1 MTLIN
6 QKEWLAVAGFE
17 FTTANLLLQG
27 FSIGGIHGK
36 FPVVIFAFEMGLCLV
51 YQCHLCKSVVRFIP
65 FGLLSAFIRANQR

>member
-1 MTLIN
+1 LLW
-6 QKEWLAVAGFE
+6 QVL
-17 FTTANLLLQG
+17 NLRPRISCYRV
-27 FSIGGIHGK
+27 FPIGGIHGK